1 MTKKK
6 NTQMEDAEK
15 NLQDSASKFLSFQ
28 PKTKRDK
35 ELVDLVNSR
44 LKELAV
50 LDPEYALAMENM
62 IKKPLQE
69 VETKL
74 VSNVKE
80 QVAEPVVETEGG
92 KIPEEIQPE
101 VVEEPSSPIIETV
114 EEVAESAEK
123 EEIYVPNDLDK
134 ITQEIVQKS
143 EETAQQVEEEGSKI
157 EEEIAETPSNDQLF
171 IESEPQDV
179 IIEEPAPTEEENVLE
194 NNEEPTDEV
203 AEEAFAESATE
214 EEKEPNTENSDEGE
228 GYPYDELEDKEE
240 SGLKKQIIK
249 YLIFLVV
256 LCLAVFFLLRYCSTS
271 KNKLTEQVA
280 PEFISYGDTSKP
292 KPVVEPKKEQP
303 KKEQPKQEKAKAYD
317 MKIEYSSA
325 DAAKK
330 ADAAAKKAE
339 KEKAKQ
345 QAKSSTPKNDTKQGG
360 EKKITNDLTELE
372 SYKDKDERIC
382 TPDKVPSVGY
392 LISYSSPKNEATAI
406 KTVMIL
412 SKEQKVP
419 CGYYWLGDSKT
430 QSKKQL
436 YRVYVG
442 PYATEAEA
450 QSAMS
455 KIQGLASDA
464 KVYTEVK

>member
-80 QVAEPVVETEGG
+80 QVAEPIVETVEE
-92 KIPEEIQPE
+92 KIPEEIQPK

-143 EETAQQVEEEGSKI
+143 EETAKQVEDEVSQI
-157 EEEIAETPSNDQLF
+157 EEEISEVPSDDQLF
-171 IESEPQDV
+171 IESEPQEV
-179 IIEEPAPTEEENVLE
+179 IEEPAPSEEEIVIE
-194 NNEEPTDEV
+194 NNEEPVNEV

-214 EEKEPNTENSDEGE
+214 EEKEPVTEKSDEGE

-419 CGYYWLGDSKT
+419 CGYYWLGDSRT

>member
-44 LKELAV
+44 LNELAV
-50 LDPEYALAMENM
+50 LDPEYALALENM

-69 VETKL
+69 VQTK
-74 VSNVKE
+74 VTSEVKE
-80 QVAEPVVETEGG
+80 QVAEPVVETV
-92 KIPEEIQPE
+92 KEEIQPK
-101 VVEEPSSPIIETV
+101 VVEEPVTPIV
-114 EEVAESAEK
+114 EKAQDVAESAK
-123 EEIYVPNDLDK
+123 NEEIYVPNDLDK

-143 EETAQQVEEEGSKI
+143 EETAQQVEDEVSQV
-157 EEEIAETPSNDQLF
+157 EEEIPEVPSEDQLV
-171 IESEPQDV
+171 IESESQKV
-179 IIEEPAPTEEENVLE
+179 VEETEEETVTE
-194 NNEEPTDEV
+194 TNEEPINEFV
-203 AEEAFAESATE
+203 KEEFVEQATE
-214 EEKEPNTENSDEGE
+214 ESHDDENPDEGK
-228 GYPYDELEDKEE
+228 GYPYDELEDNEE
-240 SGLKKQIIK
+240 SGLKKQIVK
-249 YLIFLVV
+249 YVIFLVI

-303 KKEQPKQEKAKAYD
+303 KEKAKAYD

-345 QAKSSTPKNDTKQGG
+345 QDKPSTPKTTKPDTKQQGG
-360 EKKITNDLTELE
+360 EKKVTNDLTELE

-392 LISYSSPKNEATAI
+392 VISYSSPKNEATAI

-436 YRVYVG
+436 FRVYVG
-442 PYATEAEA
+442 PYPTEAEA

>member
-15 NLQDSASKFLSFQ
+15 NLQNSASKFLSFQ

-50 LDPEYALAMENM
+50 LDPEYALAMEKM

-69 VETKL
+69 VQTK
-74 VSNVKE
+74 VNSEVKE
-80 QVAEPVVETEGG
+80 QVAEAVAEE
-92 KIPEEIQPE
+92 IPEEIQTK
-101 VVEEPSSPIIETV
+101 VEEEPIIETAQK
-114 EEVAESAEK
+114 VAESAEN

-143 EETAQQVEEEGSKI
+143 EETAQQVEDEVSQV
-157 EEEIAETPSNDQLF
+157 EEEIPEVPSEDHLV
-171 IESEPQDV
+171 IESESQKV
-179 IIEEPAPTEEENVLE
+179 VEETEEEAVTE
-194 NNEEPTDEV
+194 TNEEPINEFV
-203 AEEAFAESATE
+203 KEEFVEQATE
-214 EEKEPNTENSDEGE
+214 ESHDDENPDEGK
-228 GYPYDELEDKEE
+228 GYPYDELEDNEE
-240 SGLKKQIIK
+240 SGLKKQIVK
-249 YLIFLVV
+249 YVIFLVI

-303 KKEQPKQEKAKAYD
+303 KKVEPKKEQTKEKAKAYD

-345 QAKSSTPKNDTKQGG
+345 QAKPSTPKTTKPDTKQQGG
-360 EKKITNDLTELE
+360 EKKVTNDLTELE

-392 LISYSSPKNEATAI
+392 VISYSSPKNEATAI

-412 SKEQKVP
+412 TKEQKVP

-436 YRVYVG
+436 FRVYVG
-442 PYATEAEA
+442 PYPTEAEA